1 MNQLINDIFGDSY
14 ITLNCKS
21 GECLHYSMVPGFEAP
36 SAPNNSKLVAASIAV
51 TGLSVLIACLAFW
64 YLGRVRK
71 HDFGSIRLPGDG
83 NGHDAAEVDRLMS
96 NHLSG
101 SLSFEDLS
109 YIAPNGKHVLSGV
122 SGNVQSG
129 QLLAIMGASG
139 AGKSTFLDILAKK
152 TKRGNA
158 SGEILVNGRTM
169 TRDKYKRIVGFVDQ
183 DDTLMSTL
191 TVYET
196 VLYSALLRL
205 PRDMSLEAKKIRTL
219 ETMQELGILGIKDS
233 RIGES
238 GKRSIS
244 GGEKRRVSIACEL
257 VTSPSIIFLD
267 EPTSGLD
274 AFNAINVVEC
284 LVNLAKNYNRSVVF
298 TIHQP
303 RSNIVA
309 LFDKLLLLAG
319 GKAVYSGEYAKCQ
332 EYFESIGHPCPPG
345 FNIADFLSKFQPE
358 P

>member
-1 MNQLINDIFGDSY
+1 MNQLINDIFGDSS
-14 ITLNCKS
+14 ITLNCNS
-21 GECLHYSMVPGFEAP
+21 GECLHYSMVPGFQAP
-36 SAPNNSKLVAASIAV
+36 AAPNNSKLVAASIAV
-51 TGLSVLIACLAFW
+51 TGLAVIIACLAFW

-71 HDFGSIRLPGDG
+71 HNFGSIRLPGDS
-83 NGHDAAEVDRLMS
+83 NGHDPSEVDRLMS
-96 NHLSG
+96 NHLAG

-109 YIAPNGKHVLSGV
+109 YIAPNGKQVLSGV
-122 SGNVQSG
+122 SGNVKSG
-129 QLLAIMGASG
+129 QLMAIMGASG

-152 TKRGNA
+152 TKRGVVT
-158 SGEILVNGRTM
+158 GEILVNGRKM
-169 TRDKYKRIVGFVDQ
+169 TREKFRRIVGFVDQ
-183 DDTLMSTL
+183 DDTLMPTL

-205 PRDMSLEAKKIRTL
+205 PRSMSLEAKKIRTL

-233 RIGES
+233 RIGET

-284 LVNLAKNYNRSVVF
+284 LVNLARDYNRTVVF

-309 LFDKLLLLAG
+309 MFDKLILLAG
-319 GKAVYSGEYAKCQ
+319 GKAVYSGEYRRCQ
-332 EYFESIGHPCPPG
+332 EYFENIGHPCPPG
-345 FNIADFLSKFQPE
+345 FNIADFLSE
-358 P
+358 